1 MMPKR
6 AAAERQARPKSYRV
20 RSIRRYGRHTSEEQ
34 GRECNE
40 ASAPR
45 HSIQRATQH
54 SSKEQH
60 GSAMQ
65 AEVERMQ
72 SVRNVSEDQAC
83 HSGKHGSWRRENRA
97 ATTLRCAQCQVF
109 GNARSKLK
117 GRTKMSDPDVRM
129 NSRIS
134 SL

>member
-1 MMPKR
+1 MPKR
-6 AAAERQARPKSYRV
+6 AAAERQPGPKSDGV

-34 GRECNE
+34 RRECNE
-40 ASAPR
+40 ASAPG
-45 HSIQRATQH
+45 HSIQRAAQH

-83 HSGKHGSWRRENRA
+83 HSGKHDSWRRENRA
-97 ATTLRCAQCQVF
+97 ATTLPALNHRY
-109 GNARSKLK
+109 LE
-117 GRTKMSDPDVRM
+117 MSDL
-129 NSRIS
+129 S
-134 SL
+134 